1 MHICKLG
8 LPNLEYYFWAAQLK
22 PLTAWLRDL
31 TDARWLNIEKSL
43 CQQSLSELPF
53 LDITL
58 KNTEMG
64 EWTMSTL
71 KIWREIQS
79 LLKLPRPISS
89 LTSIGSIRNFIPA
102 QLDMGFRRWS
112 EYGLQ
117 YIHQLFEKGTMKS
130 FEKLRNNF
138 LLPKTDFFR
147 YLQLRHLLTAQKDW
161 AKIANPTGLEQF

>member
-53 LDITL
+53 LDISL

-71 KIWREIQS
+71 KIWRN
-79 LLKLPRPISS
+79 
-89 LTSIGSIRNFIPA
+89 TIPVKIT
-102 QLDMGFRRWS
+102 Q
-112 EYGLQ
+112 
-117 YIHQLFEKGTMKS
+117 T
-130 FEKLRNNF
+130 NF
-138 LLPKTDFFR
+138 LINKHRL
-147 YLQLRHLLTAQKDW
+147 
-161 AKIANPTGLEQF
+161 N